1 MESMS
6 RYISPINPTVFPH
19 LATVLLAIGTFFT
32 AWFFVFEVSRP
43 KTGPASK
50 ETVVFKELL
59 ISLFASVF
67 LGFGV
72 LFLLLSVGIY
82 V

>member
-43 KTGPASK
+43 KFSK
-50 ETVVFKELL
+50 ETVIFKELS
-59 ISLFASVF
+59 ISLFAAVF

>member
-43 KTGPASK
+43 KNPK
-50 ETVVFKELL
+50 ETVIFKELA
-59 ISLFASVF
+59 ISLFAAVF

>member
-1 MESMS
+1 MESMT

-43 KTGPASK
+43 KNSK
-50 ETVVFKELL
+50 DGVIFKELL